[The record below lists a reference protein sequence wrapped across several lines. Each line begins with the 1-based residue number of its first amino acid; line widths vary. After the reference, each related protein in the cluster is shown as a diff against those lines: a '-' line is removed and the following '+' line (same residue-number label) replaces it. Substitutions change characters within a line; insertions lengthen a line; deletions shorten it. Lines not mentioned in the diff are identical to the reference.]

1 MLLCLVYDICFKSPS
16 TRTNQLTIGFCYS
29 ATNFTRYQFFFNS
42 DFLILFIGCFVD

>member
-29 ATNFTRYQFFFNS
+29 ATNFTRYQ
-42 DFLILFIGCFVD
+42 LKVELGYQGAC